1 MDRPTA
7 RHARAVGAGCDPG
20 DGTVEV
26 PEVGL
31 RVAEEGGDLLAL
43 EGDRL
48 PLGVVLVVVGH
59 RLRGLDDA
67 VEVPSQ
73 GLDAGDGPLALTPQ
87 GGCVLEATV
96 RPALRGEGGV
106 AQSVGRSAGSD
117 GSSSSGR
124 RVWSVKRDDAGLVA
138 LRASA
143 ARTTAAAVYVD
154 VSPPG

>member
-1 MDRPTA
+1 M
-7 RHARAVGAGCDPG
+7 G

-26 PEVGL
+26 PEVGP
-31 RVAEEGGDLLAL
+31 RIAEEGGDLLAL
-43 EGDRL
+43 EGDGL

-59 RLRGLDDA
+59 RLGGLDDA
-67 VEVPSQ
+67 VEVPCQ
-73 GLDAGDGPLALTPQ
+73 GLDAGDRPLALVAQ
-87 GGCVLEATV
+87 VGGVLGSAV
-96 RPALRGEGGV
+96 GLALRGEGGV
-106 AQSVGRSAGSD
+106 AQSVGRSTGSD

-124 RVWSVKRDDAGLVA
+124 AVWSVKSDDAGLVA

>member
-1 MDRPTA
+1 M
-7 RHARAVGAGCDPG
+7 
-20 DGTVEV
+20 
-26 PEVGL
+26 GL

-43 EGDRL
+43 EGDGL

-59 RLRGLDDA
+59 RLGGLDDA
-67 VEVPSQ
+67 VEVPCQ

-87 GGCVLEATV
+87 GVGGVLEAAV
-96 RPALRGEGGV
+96 RPALRGAGGLD
-106 AQSVGRSAGSD
+106 QSVGRSTGSD
-117 GSSSSGR
+117 GSSSSGSA
-124 RVWSVKRDDAGLVA
+124 VWSVKSDDAGLVA